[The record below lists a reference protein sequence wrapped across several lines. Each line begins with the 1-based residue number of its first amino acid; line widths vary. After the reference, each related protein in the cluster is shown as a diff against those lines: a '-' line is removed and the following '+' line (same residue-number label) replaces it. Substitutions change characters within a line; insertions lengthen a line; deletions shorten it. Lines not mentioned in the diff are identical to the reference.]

1 MNVHVPTREKV
12 RYHAARWVWVLVLA
26 LVAHVSFPSSAADV
40 APLLEPGA
48 RTDKEIIAPFNFV
61 VSKSEDELQRE
72 SEELA
77 ASAKPIYEFR
87 QHAYDSATTTMAAF
101 FSAVD
106 AAADQGPQAVIRAA
120 GEFGVPVNLQEA
132 AYLTKGGKRRALQ
145 QALVRLFDRTLAQG
159 VTGPG
164 VLTVEQSRELI
175 VRRGSSE
182 SSVQRDQVLTFAQYL
197 NRAKQLHPDAGSSV
211 GDVLY
216 LKLVRQFF
224 RPTLIPK
231 QLETERRRNELRGS
245 VDPSKYI
252 VRAGDRI
259 VGPHEIVTNEAHERL
274 VALHQEL
281 LRRGAATTYSI
292 RGVLG
297 PLLRD
302 ALIIAIFWVLLL
314 FYRRETYTDL
324 KQVALIGG
332 LFAAL
337 LGQAGLVARF
347 YPLHPEIIFMPFL
360 AMMMTVLFNGR
371 VSMIAAMILSVVIG
385 LQPVFHDLPATFLCV
400 VGGVTAALSVKTL
413 RSRSNFYAPVL
424 IIAAG
429 YLSGALAL
437 GLASGWPI
445 EEIGLRGLWGA
456 LNGLVSAGLTFFLL
470 PVAESVTHITT
481 DLTLLE
487 LSDPSRPLL
496 RRLSLEAPGTYAH
509 SVAMANLVE
518 AACNRIG
525 ANGLLG
531 RVGCYYHDI
540 GKVKNPLYFVENQ
553 IPGNNPHD
561 RLKPLQS
568 AQIIKAHVT
577 DGLALAREADLPDAL
592 AAFIPEHHG
601 TTEITYFLDKAKKID
616 GAQARNPEDF
626 RYPGPKPR
634 SMETAIAMIADSVE
648 AALRV
653 LDDLTPQKI
662 EEAIDHIVRTKVN
675 AGQLDEAPL
684 TLQQIE
690 QVKAAFLV
698 VLSGMYHNRID
709 YPESSGGIGAAWQP
723 PPATARTSR

>member
-1 MNVHVPTREKV
+1 MKSLTGDTL
-12 RYHAARWVWVLVLA
+12 RYHSARWVWVPFMA
-26 LVAHVSFPSSAADV
+26 LVAHVAFPSSAADV

-48 RTDKEIIAPFNFV
+48 RADKEVIAPFNFV
-61 VSKSEDELQRE
+61 VNKSEDELQRE

-87 QHAYDSATTTMAAF
+87 QHAYDSSATSLAAF
-101 FSAVD
+101 FTAVD
-106 AAADQGPQAVIRAA
+106 AVADRDPPAIIQAA
-120 GEFGVPVNLQEA
+120 GDFGVTITPQEA
-132 AYLTKGGKRRALQ
+132 AYLAKGGKRRGMQ
-145 QALVRLFDRTLAQG
+145 QALERLFDRTLAQG

-164 VLTVEQSRELI
+164 VLQVEQSRELI
-175 VRRGSSE
+175 VRRGSTE

-197 NRAKQLHPDAGSSV
+197 SRAKQLHPDPGSSV
-211 GDVLY
+211 ADVLY
-216 LKLVRQFF
+216 LKLVRGFF
-224 RPTLIPK
+224 RATLIPK
-231 QLETERRRNELRGS
+231 VLETERRRNELRGS

-259 VGPHEIVTNEAHERL
+259 VAPHEIVTNEAHERL

-281 LRRGAATTYSI
+281 LRRGAATTYSF
-292 RGVLG
+292 RGVVG

-302 ALIIAIFWVLLL
+302 SLILSIFWVLLL
-314 FYRRETYTDL
+314 FYRRETYRDP
-324 KQVALIGG
+324 KQVALIGS
-332 LFAAL
+332 LFAML
-337 LGQAGLVARF
+337 LIQAGIAARS
-347 YPLHPEIIFMPFL
+347 YPTHPEVVFMPFV

-371 VSMIAAMILSVVIG
+371 VSLIAAMVLSVVIG
-385 LQPVFHDLPATFLCV
+385 LQPVFHDAPALFLCV

-424 IIAAG
+424 IIAGG
-429 YLSGALAL
+429 YLAGALAL
-437 GLASGWPI
+437 GLASGWPV
-445 EEIGLRGLWGA
+445 EEIALRGLLGA
-456 LNGLVSAGLTFFLL
+456 VNGLVSAGLTFFLL

-531 RVGCYYHDI
+531 RVGCYYHDV
-540 GKVKNPLYFVENQ
+540 GKVKNPMYFVENQ

-577 DGLALAREADLPDAL
+577 DGLALAAEAQLPDSV

-601 TTEITYFLDKAKKID
+601 TTEITYFLDKAKKSD
-616 GAQARNPEDF
+616 GGQARNPDDF
-626 RYPGPKPR
+626 VYPGPRPR

-653 LDDLTPQKI
+653 LEDLTPQKI
-662 EEAIDHIVRTKVN
+662 EEAIDHIVRTKVS

-690 QVKAAFLV
+690 QVKQAFLV

-709 YPESSGGIGAAWQP
+709 YPESSGGIGATWQP
-723 PPATARTSR
+723 AATH

>member
-1 MNVHVPTREKV
+1 MNLPTREQV
-12 RYHAARWVWVLVLA
+12 RYHVARWIWVPALA
-26 LVAHVSFPSSAADV
+26 MIAHIAFPSSAADV

-48 RTDKEIIAPFNFV
+48 RADKEIIAPFNFV
-61 VSKSEDELQRE
+61 VNKSEDELQRE
-72 SEELA
+72 AEELA

-87 QHAYDSATTTMAAF
+87 QRGYDSAATTMAAF
-101 FSAVD
+101 FAAAD

-120 GEFGVPVNLQEA
+120 AEFGVPVTLQEA
-132 AYLTKGGKRRALQ
+132 AYLAKGGKRRGLQ
-145 QALVRLFDRTLAQG
+145 QALERLFDRTLAQG

-164 VLTVEQSRELI
+164 VLQVEQSRELI
-175 VRRGSSE
+175 VRRGSTE

-197 NRAKQLHPDAGSSV
+197 SRAKQLHPDAGSSV

-216 LKLVRQFF
+216 LKLARQFF

-259 VGPHEIVTNEAHERL
+259 VAPHEVVTSEAHERL

-302 ALIIAIFWVLLL
+302 SLIIAIFWVLLV
-314 FYRRETYTDL
+314 FYRRETYRDI

-332 LFAAL
+332 LFAL
-337 LGQAGLVARF
+337 LLTQSGVVARF
-347 YPLHPEIIFMPFL
+347 YAPHPEVIFMPFL

-371 VSMIAAMILSVVIG
+371 VSMIAAMILAVVVG
-385 LQPVFHDLPATFLCV
+385 LQPVFHDFPATFLCV

-424 IIAAG
+424 IIAGG
-429 YLSGALAL
+429 YLVGALAL

-445 EEIGLRGLWGA
+445 QEIGLRGLLGA

-540 GKVKNPLYFVENQ
+540 GKVKNPMYFVENQ

-577 DGLALAREADLPDAL
+577 DGLALAADADLPDAVT
-592 AAFIPEHHG
+592 AFIPEHHG
-601 TTEITYFLDKAKKID
+601 TTEITYFLDKANKTD
-616 GAQARNPEDF
+616 GGQARNPEDF
-626 RYPGPKPR
+626 TYPGPKPR
-634 SMETAIAMIADSVE
+634 SMETAISMIADSVE

-653 LDDLTPQKI
+653 LEDLTPQKI
-662 EEAIDHIVRTKVN
+662 EEAIEHIVRTKVN

-690 QVKAAFLV
+690 QVKAAFMI
-698 VLSGMYHNRID
+698 VLGGMYHNRID

-723 PPATARTSR
+723 TATAR

>member
-1 MNVHVPTREKV
+1 MKLPTRDQV
-12 RYHAARWVWVLVLA
+12 RYHAARWVWVPALA
-26 LVAHVSFPSSAADV
+26 LVVHVAFPSSSADV

-48 RTDKEIIAPFNFV
+48 QADQEIVAPFNFV
-61 VSKSEDELQRE
+61 VNKSEDELQRE

-87 QHAYDSATTTMAAF
+87 QHTYDSAATTMAAF
-101 FSAVD
+101 FTAVD
-106 AAADQGPQAVIRAA
+106 AAVDQGPQAVIRAA
-120 GEFGVPVNLQEA
+120 GDFGVPVTLQEA
-132 AYLTKGGKRRALQ
+132 AYVSKGGKRRALQ
-145 QALVRLFDRTLAQG
+145 QSLVRVFDRTLAQG

-164 VLTVEQSRELI
+164 VLQVEQSRELI
-175 VRRGSSE
+175 VRRGSTE
-182 SSVQRDQVLTFAQYL
+182 SSVQRDQVLNFAQYL

-224 RPTLIPK
+224 RPTLIFK

-259 VGPHEIVTNEAHERL
+259 VAPGEVVTNEAHERL
-274 VALHQEL
+274 LALHQEL

-292 RGVLG
+292 RGVIG

-302 ALIIAIFWVLLL
+302 SLILSIFWVLLL
-314 FYRRETYTDL
+314 FYRRETYRDQR
-324 KQVALIGG
+324 QVALIGG
-332 LFAAL
+332 LFAVL
-337 LGQAGLVARF
+337 LAQAGFVARF
-347 YPLHPEIIFMPFL
+347 YPVHPEIIFMPFL

-371 VSMIAAMILSVVIG
+371 VSMIAAMILAVVAG
-385 LQPVFHDLPATFLCV
+385 QQPVFHDVPATFLCV

-424 IIAAG
+424 IIVAG
-429 YLSGALAL
+429 YLTGALAL

-540 GKVKNPLYFVENQ
+540 GKVRNPLYFVENQ

-577 DGLALAREADLPDAL
+577 DGLALAAEAHLPDAV

-601 TTEITYFLDKAKKID
+601 TTEITYFLDKAKKVD
-616 GAQARNPEDF
+616 GGQIRDPNDF
-626 RYPGPKPR
+626 VYPGPKPR
-634 SMETAIAMIADSVE
+634 SMETAISMIADSVE

-653 LDDLTPQKI
+653 LEDLTPQKI
-662 EEAIDHIVRTKVN
+662 SEAIDHIVRTKVN

-690 QVKAAFLV
+690 QVKAAFMV
-698 VLSGMYHNRID
+698 VLGGMYHNRID
-709 YPESSGGIGAAWQP
+709 YPESSGGISAAWHS
-723 PPATARTSR
+723 AAAR

>member
-1 MNVHVPTREKV
+1 MKVPTRDKV
-12 RYHAARWVWVLVLA
+12 RYHAARWIWVPFMA
-26 LVAHVSFPSSAADV
+26 LVGHAAFPPSAADV

-48 RTDKEIIAPFNFV
+48 RAGKEIIAPFNFV
-61 VSKSEDELQRE
+61 VNKSEDELQRE
-72 SEELA
+72 TEELA

-87 QHAYDSATTTMAAF
+87 QHGYDSTATTMAAF
-101 FSAVD
+101 FTAVD
-106 AAADQGPQAVIRAA
+106 AVADQGPQAIIRAA
-120 GEFGVPVNLQEA
+120 EDFGVPITPPEA
-132 AYLTKGGKRRALQ
+132 AYLGKTGKRRALE
-145 QALVRLFDRTLAQG
+145 QALGRLFDRTLAQG

-164 VLTVEQSRELI
+164 VLQVEQSRELI
-175 VRRGSSE
+175 IRRGSTE

-197 NRAKQLHPDAGSSV
+197 NRAKQLHPDPGSSV
-211 GDVLY
+211 ADVLY

-224 RPTLIPK
+224 RPTLVPR

-259 VGPHEIVTNEAHERL
+259 VAPHEIVSNEAHERL

-292 RGVLG
+292 RGVVG

-302 ALIIAIFWVLLL
+302 SLILSIFWVLLV
-314 FYRRETYTDL
+314 FYRRETYRDL
-324 KQVALIGG
+324 RQVALIGA
-332 LFAAL
+332 LFSL
-337 LGQAGLVARF
+337 LVLQAGIVGRS
-347 YPLHPEIIFMPFL
+347 YPTHPEIIFVPFV

-371 VSMIAAMILSVVIG
+371 VSMIAAMILAVVIG
-385 LQPVFHDLPATFLCV
+385 LQPVFHDVPALFLCV
-400 VGGVTAALSVKTL
+400 VGGVIAALSVRTL

-424 IIAAG
+424 LIAAG
-429 YLSGALAL
+429 YLVGALAL

-445 EEIGLRGLWGA
+445 EEIALRSLLGA
-456 LNGLVSAGLTFFLL
+456 VNGLVSAGLTFFLL

-531 RVGCYYHDI
+531 RVGCYYHDV
-540 GKVKNPLYFVENQ
+540 GKVKNPMYFVENQ

-577 DGLALAREADLPDAL
+577 DGLALAAEAQLPDSV

-601 TTEITYFLDKAKKID
+601 TTEITYFLDKAKKTD
-616 GAQARNPEDF
+616 GGQPRNPDDF
-626 RYPGPKPR
+626 MYPGPRPR

-653 LDDLTPQKI
+653 LEDLTPQKI

-690 QVKAAFLV
+690 QVKQAFLR

-709 YPESSGGIGAAWQP
+709 YPESSGGIGATWQ
-723 PPATARTSR
+723 PATAR

>member
-1 MNVHVPTREKV
+1 MKLPTREKI
-12 RYHAARWVWVLVLA
+12 RYHATRWVWVPFLA
-26 LVAHVSFPSSAADV
+26 LVAHASFPSGAADV

-48 RTDKEIIAPFNFV
+48 RSDNEVTAPFNFV
-61 VSKSEDELQRE
+61 VNKSEDELQRE
-72 SEELA
+72 AEELA

-87 QHAYDSATTTMAAF
+87 QRAYDSTATTMAAF

-106 AAADQGPQAVIRAA
+106 AAADQGQQAIIRAA
-120 GEFGVPVNLQEA
+120 REFGVPLTAQEA
-132 AYLTKGGKRRALQ
+132 AYLSKGGKRRALQ
-145 QALVRLFDRTLAQG
+145 QALQKLFDRTLAQG
-159 VTGPG
+159 VTAPG
-164 VLTVEQSRELI
+164 VLQVEQSRELI
-175 VRRGSSE
+175 VRRGSTE
-182 SSVQRDQVLTFAQYL
+182 SSVSRDQVLTFAQYL
-197 NRAKQLHPDAGSSV
+197 SRAKQLHPDAGSSV

-259 VGPHEIVTNEAHERL
+259 VAPHEIVTNDAHERL
-274 VALHQEL
+274 LALHQEL

-292 RGVLG
+292 RGVIG

-302 ALIIAIFWVLLL
+302 SLIIAIFWVLLV
-314 FYRRETYTDL
+314 FYRRETYGEL
-324 KQVALIGG
+324 RQVALIGG
-332 LFAAL
+332 LFAVL
-337 LGQAGLVARF
+337 LAQAGLVARF
-347 YPLHPEIIFMPFL
+347 YPAHPEVIFMPFL

-371 VSMIAAMILSVVIG
+371 VSMIAAMILAVVVG
-385 LQPVFHDLPATFLCV
+385 LQPMFHDYPATFLCV

-413 RSRSNFYAPVL
+413 RSRSNFYAPAL

-429 YLSGALAL
+429 YLIGALAL
-437 GLASGWPI
+437 GLSSGWPI
-445 EEIGLRGLWGA
+445 QEIGLRGLWGA

-525 ANGLLG
+525 ADGLLG

-540 GKVKNPLYFVENQ
+540 GKIKNPQYFVENQ
-553 IPGNNPHD
+553 TRGNNPHD
-561 RLKPLQS
+561 RLKPYQS

-577 DGLALAREADLPDAL
+577 DGIALADEAGLPEPVT
-592 AAFIPEHHG
+592 AFIPEHHG
-601 TTEITYFLDKAKKID
+601 TTEITYFLDRAKKSGD
-616 GAQARNPEDF
+616 GGSAVAADF
-626 RYPGPKPR
+626 SYPGPKPH
-634 SMETAIAMIADSVE
+634 SAETAISMLADSVE

-653 LDDLTPQKI
+653 LEDLTPTKI
-662 EEAIDHIVRTKVN
+662 AEVINHIARTKLN
-675 AGQLDEAPL
+675 AGQLDEAPM
-684 TLQQIE
+684 TLQQID
-690 QVKAAFLV
+690 QVKQEFLRII
-698 VLSGMYHNRID
+698 SGMYHARID
-709 YPESSGGIGAAWQP
+709 YPESSGGITATWQP
-723 PPATARTSR
+723 AVKA

>member
-1 MNVHVPTREKV
+1 MKLPTREKI
-12 RYHAARWVWVLVLA
+12 RYHATRWVWVPFLA
-26 LVAHVSFPSSAADV
+26 LVAHVSFPSGAADV

-48 RTDKEIIAPFNFV
+48 RSDKEIVAPFNFV
-61 VSKSEDELQRE
+61 VNKSEDELQRE
-72 SEELA
+72 AEELA

-87 QHAYDSATTTMAAF
+87 QRAYDSTATTMAAF
-101 FSAVD
+101 FTAVD
-106 AAADQGPQAVIRAA
+106 AAADQGQQAIISAA
-120 GEFGVPVNLQEA
+120 GEFGVPVTPQEA
-132 AYLTKGGKRRALQ
+132 AYLSKGGKRRAVQ
-145 QALVRLFDRTLAQG
+145 QALQKLFDRTLAQG

-164 VLTVEQSRELI
+164 VLQVEQSRELI
-175 VRRGSSE
+175 VRRGSTE
-182 SSVQRDQVLTFAQYL
+182 SSVSRDQVLTFAHYL
-197 NRAKQLHPDAGSSV
+197 SRAKQLHPDAGSSV

-259 VGPHEIVTNEAHERL
+259 VAPHEVVTNEAHERL

-292 RGVLG
+292 RGVVG

-302 ALIIAIFWVLLL
+302 TLLLSIFWVLLV

-324 KQVALIGG
+324 RQVALIGA
-332 LFAAL
+332 LFAIL
-337 LGQAGLVARF
+337 LLQAGIVARS
-347 YPLHPEIIFMPFL
+347 YPEHPTIIFMPFV

-371 VSMIAAMILSVVIG
+371 VSMIAAMILAVVIG
-385 LQPVFHDLPATFLCV
+385 LQPVFHDVPALFLCLI
-400 VGGVTAALSVKTL
+400 GGVTAALSVRAL

-429 YLSGALAL
+429 YLMGALAL
-437 GLASGWPI
+437 GLSGGWPI
-445 EEIGLRGLWGA
+445 AEIGLRGLLGA

-470 PVAESVTHITT
+470 PVAEAVTHITT

-561 RLKPLQS
+561 RLKPVQS
-568 AQIIKAHVT
+568 AQIIKAHVI
-577 DGLALAREADLPDAL
+577 DGLALAAEAQLPDAV
-592 AAFIPEHHG
+592 AAFIPQHHG
-601 TTEITYFLDKAKKID
+601 TSEITYFLDKAKKID
-616 GAQARNPEDF
+616 GGQARNPDDF
-626 RYPGPKPR
+626 VYPGPKPR

-653 LDDLTPQKI
+653 LEDLTPQKI
-662 EEAIDHIVRTKVN
+662 EEAIDHIVKTKVN

-690 QVKAAFLV
+690 QVKAAFLL

-723 PPATARTSR
+723 ATARR

>member
-1 MNVHVPTREKV
+1 MKTPTREQA
-12 RYHAARWVWVLVLA
+12 RYHAARWIWVPALA
-26 LVAHVSFPSSAADV
+26 VAAHLAFPSSAADV

-48 RTDKEIIAPFNFV
+48 RADKEIVAPFNFV
-61 VSKSEDELQRE
+61 VNKSEDELQRE
-72 SEELA
+72 AEELA

-87 QHAYDSATTTMAAF
+87 QRAYDTAATAMSAF
-101 FSAVD
+101 FAAVD
-106 AAADQGPQAVIRAA
+106 AAADEGPQALIRAA
-120 GEFGVPVNLQEA
+120 REFGVAITLQEA
-132 AYLTKGGKRRALQ
+132 AYLAKGGKRRGLQ
-145 QALVRLFDRTLAQG
+145 QALNQLFDRTLAIG

-164 VLTVEQSRELI
+164 VLQVEQSRELI
-175 VRRGSSE
+175 VRRGTAE
-182 SSVQRDQVLTFAQYL
+182 SSVARDQVLTFAQYL
-197 NRAKQLHPDAGSSV
+197 NRAKTLHPDAGSSV

-259 VGPHEIVTNEAHERL
+259 VGSHEVVTSEAHERL

-281 LRRGAATTYSI
+281 LRRGAATTHSI

-302 ALIIAIFWVLLL
+302 MLVLSIFWVLLV
-314 FYRRETYTDL
+314 FYRRETYRDL

-332 LFAAL
+332 LFALVL
-337 LGQAGLVARF
+337 LQAGAVARF
-347 YPLHPEIIFMPFL
+347 YPLHPEIIFMPFM

-371 VSMIAAMILSVVIG
+371 VSMIAAMIIAVVIG
-385 LQPVFHDLPATFLCV
+385 LQPVFHDVPALFLCV
-400 VGGVTAALSVKTL
+400 VGGVTAALSVRTL
-413 RSRSNFYAPVL
+413 RRRSNFYAPVL
-424 IIAAG
+424 IISAG
-429 YLSGALAL
+429 YLAGALAL
-437 GLASGWPI
+437 GLASGWPA

-540 GKVKNPLYFVENQ
+540 GKVKNPMYFVENQ

-561 RLKPLQS
+561 RLKPTQS
-568 AQIIKAHVT
+568 AVIIKAHVT
-577 DGLALAREADLPDAL
+577 DGLALAADADLPDSV

-601 TTEITYFLDKAKKID
+601 TTKITYFLEKAKKLD
-616 GAQARNPEDF
+616 GGEPRNPDDF
-626 RYPGPKPR
+626 DYPGPKPR
-634 SMETAIAMIADSVE
+634 SMETAITMIADSVE

-653 LDDLTPQKI
+653 LEDLTPQKI
-662 EEAIDHIVRTKVN
+662 EEAINHIVRTKVN

-690 QVKAAFLV
+690 QVKSAFLI

-723 PPATARTSR
+723 AIGR

>member
-1 MNVHVPTREKV
+1 MKLPTREKI
-12 RYHAARWVWVLVLA
+12 RYHATRWVWVPFLA
-26 LVAHVSFPSSAADV
+26 LVAHASFPSGAADV

-48 RTDKEIIAPFNFV
+48 RSDNEIVAPFNFV
-61 VSKSEDELQRE
+61 VNKSEDELQRE
-72 SEELA
+72 AEELA

-87 QHAYDSATTTMAAF
+87 QRAYDSTATTMAAF

-106 AAADQGPQAVIRAA
+106 AAADQGQQAIIRAA
-120 GEFGVPVNLQEA
+120 REFGVPLTAQEA
-132 AYLTKGGKRRALQ
+132 AYLSKGGKRRALQ
-145 QALVRLFDRTLAQG
+145 QALQKLFDRTLAQG
-159 VTGPG
+159 VTAPG
-164 VLTVEQSRELI
+164 VLQVEQSRELI
-175 VRRGSSE
+175 VRRGSTE
-182 SSVQRDQVLTFAQYL
+182 SSVSRDQVLTFAHYL
-197 NRAKQLHPDAGSSV
+197 SRAKQLHPDAGSSV

-259 VGPHEIVTNEAHERL
+259 VAPHEIVTNDAHERL
-274 VALHQEL
+274 LALHQEL

-292 RGVLG
+292 RGVIG

-302 ALIIAIFWVLLL
+302 SLIIAIFWVLLV
-314 FYRRETYTDL
+314 FYRRETYWEL
-324 KQVALIGG
+324 RQVALIGG
-332 LFAAL
+332 LFAVL
-337 LGQAGLVARF
+337 LAQAGLVARF
-347 YPLHPEIIFMPFL
+347 YPAHPEVIIMPFL

-371 VSMIAAMILSVVIG
+371 VSMIAAMILAVVVG
-385 LQPVFHDLPATFLCV
+385 LQPMFHDYPATFLCV

-413 RSRSNFYAPVL
+413 RSRSNFYAPAL

-429 YLSGALAL
+429 YLIGALAL
-437 GLASGWPI
+437 GLSSGWPI
-445 EEIGLRGLWGA
+445 QEIGLRGLWGA

-496 RRLSLEAPGTYAH
+496 RRLWLEAPGTYAH

-525 ANGLLG
+525 ADGLLG

-540 GKVKNPLYFVENQ
+540 GKIKNPQYFVENQ
-553 IPGNNPHD
+553 TRGNNPHD
-561 RLKPLQS
+561 RLKAHQS

-577 DGLALAREADLPDAL
+577 DGIALADEAGLPEPVT
-592 AAFIPEHHG
+592 AFIPEHHG
-601 TTEITYFLDKAKKID
+601 TTEITYFLDRAKKSGD
-616 GAQARNPEDF
+616 GGSAVAADF
-626 RYPGPKPR
+626 SYPGPKPH
-634 SMETAIAMIADSVE
+634 SAETAISMLADSVE

-653 LDDLTPQKI
+653 LEDLTPTKI
-662 EEAIDHIVRTKVN
+662 AEVINHIVRTKVSQ
-675 AGQLDEAPL
+675 GQLDEAPM
-684 TLQQIE
+684 TLQQLE
-690 QVKAAFLV
+690 QVKQEFLRII
-698 VLSGMYHNRID
+698 SGMYHARID
-709 YPESSGGIGAAWQP
+709 YPESSGGITATWQP
-723 PPATARTSR
+723 AVKA

>member
-1 MNVHVPTREKV
+1 
-12 RYHAARWVWVLVLA
+12 
-26 LVAHVSFPSSAADV
+26 
-40 APLLEPGA
+40 
-48 RTDKEIIAPFNFV
+48 
-61 VSKSEDELQRE
+61 
-72 SEELA
+72 
-77 ASAKPIYEFR
+77 
-87 QHAYDSATTTMAAF
+87 
-101 FSAVD
+101 
-106 AAADQGPQAVIRAA
+106 
-120 GEFGVPVNLQEA
+120 
-132 AYLTKGGKRRALQ
+132 
-145 QALVRLFDRTLAQG
+145 
-159 VTGPG
+159 
-164 VLTVEQSRELI
+164 
-175 VRRGSSE
+175 
-182 SSVQRDQVLTFAQYL
+182 
-197 NRAKQLHPDAGSSV
+197 
-211 GDVLY
+211 
-216 LKLVRQFF
+216 
-224 RPTLIPK
+224 
-231 QLETERRRNELRGS
+231 
-245 VDPSKYI
+245 

-259 VGPHEIVTNEAHERL
+259 VGAHEVVTNEAHERL
-274 VALHQEL
+274 LTLHQEL

-292 RGVLG
+292 RGVIG

-302 ALIIAIFWVLLL
+302 SLIIVIFWVLLV
-314 FYRRETYTDL
+314 FYRRETYRDL
-324 KQVALIGG
+324 RQVALIGG
-332 LFAAL
+332 LFAVL
-337 LGQAGLVARF
+337 LTQAGLVARF
-347 YPLHPEIIFMPFL
+347 YPAHPEVVFMPFL

-371 VSMIAAMILSVVIG
+371 VSMIAAMILAVVIG
-385 LQPVFHDLPATFLCV
+385 QQPVFHDVPATFLCV

-424 IIAAG
+424 IIVAG
-429 YLSGALAL
+429 YLAGALAL

-496 RRLSLEAPGTYAH
+496 RRLSVEAPGTYAH

-540 GKVKNPLYFVENQ
+540 GKVKNPQYFVENQ

-577 DGLALAREADLPDAL
+577 DGLALAAEADLPDAV

-616 GAQARNPEDF
+616 GNQTRNIEDF
-626 RYPGPKPR
+626 TYPGPKPR
-634 SMETAIAMIADSVE
+634 SMETAISMIADSVE

-653 LDDLTPQKI
+653 LEDLTPQKI
-662 EEAIDHIVRTKVN
+662 EEAIHHIVRTKVN
-675 AGQLDEAPL
+675 AGQLDQAPL

-690 QVKAAFLV
+690 QVKQAFLV

-709 YPESSGGIGAAWQP
+709 YPESSGGISAAWQP
-723 PPATARTSR
+723 PPETARSSR

>member
-1 MNVHVPTREKV
+1 MKLPTREKI
-12 RYHAARWVWVLVLA
+12 RYHATRWVWVPFLA
-26 LVAHVSFPSSAADV
+26 LVAHASFPSGAADV

-48 RTDKEIIAPFNFV
+48 RSDNEIVAPFNFV
-61 VSKSEDELQRE
+61 VNKSEDELQRE
-72 SEELA
+72 AEELA

-87 QHAYDSATTTMAAF
+87 QRAYDSTATTMAAF

-106 AAADQGPQAVIRAA
+106 AAADQGQQAIIRAA
-120 GEFGVPVNLQEA
+120 REFGVPLTAQEA
-132 AYLTKGGKRRALQ
+132 AYLSKGGKRRALQ
-145 QALVRLFDRTLAQG
+145 QALQKLFDRTLAQG
-159 VTGPG
+159 VTAPG
-164 VLTVEQSRELI
+164 VLQVEQSRELI
-175 VRRGSSE
+175 VRRGSTE
-182 SSVQRDQVLTFAQYL
+182 SSVSRDQVLTFAHYL
-197 NRAKQLHPDAGSSV
+197 SRAKQLHPDAGSSV

-259 VGPHEIVTNEAHERL
+259 VAPHEVVTNEAHERL

-281 LRRGAATTYSI
+281 LRRGAATTYSM

-302 ALIIAIFWVLLL
+302 TLLLSIFWVLMV

-324 KQVALIGG
+324 RQVALIGG
-332 LFAAL
+332 LFAVL
-337 LGQAGLVARF
+337 LLQAGIVARS
-347 YPLHPEIIFMPFL
+347 YTEHPEIIFMPFV

-371 VSMIAAMILSVVIG
+371 VSMIAAMILAVVIG
-385 LQPVFHDLPATFLCV
+385 LQPVFHDVPALFLCL
-400 VGGVTAALSVKTL
+400 VGGVTAALSVRAL

-429 YLSGALAL
+429 YLIGALAL
-437 GLASGWPI
+437 GLSGGWPI
-445 EEIGLRGLWGA
+445 AEIGLRGLLGA

-470 PVAESVTHITT
+470 PVAEAVTHITT

-561 RLKPLQS
+561 RLKPVQS
-568 AQIIKAHVT
+568 AQIIKAHVI
-577 DGLALAREADLPDAL
+577 DGLALAAEAQLPDSV

-601 TTEITYFLDKAKKID
+601 TSEITYFLDKAKKID
-616 GAQARNPEDF
+616 GGQARNPEDF
-626 RYPGPKPR
+626 TYPGPKPR

-653 LDDLTPQKI
+653 LEDLTPQKI
-662 EEAIDHIVRTKVN
+662 EEAIDHIVKTKVN

-690 QVKAAFLV
+690 QVKAAFLL

-723 PPATARTSR
+723 ATARR

>member
-1 MNVHVPTREKV
+1 MNVPTQDKV
-12 RYHAARWVWVLVLA
+12 RYHIARWIWVPALA
-26 LVAHVSFPSSAADV
+26 LVAHVAFPSSAADV

-48 RTDKEIIAPFNFV
+48 RADKEIIAPFNFV
-61 VSKSEDELQRE
+61 VNKSEDELQRE
-72 SEELA
+72 AEELA

-87 QHAYDSATTTMAAF
+87 QRAYDSAASTMTAF
-101 FSAVD
+101 FAAVD
-106 AAADQGPQAVIRAA
+106 ASADQGPQAIIQAA
-120 GEFGVPVNLQEA
+120 GEFGVPVSLQEA
-132 AYLTKGGKRRALQ
+132 AYLAKGGKRRALQ
-145 QALVRLFDRTLAQG
+145 QSLDRLFDRTLAQG
-159 VTGPG
+159 VAGPG
-164 VLTVEQSRELI
+164 VLNVEQSRELI
-175 VRRGSSE
+175 VRRGSTE

-197 NRAKQLHPDAGSSV
+197 SRAKQLHPDAGSSV

-259 VGPHEIVTNEAHERL
+259 VAPNEVVTNEAHERL

-302 ALIIAIFWVLLL
+302 SLIVAIFWVLLV
-314 FYRRETYTDL
+314 FYRRETYRDI

-332 LFAAL
+332 LFAVL
-337 LGQAGLVARF
+337 LVQAGLIARF
-347 YPLHPEIIFMPFL
+347 YPLHPEVVFMPFL

-371 VSMIAAMILSVVIG
+371 VSMIAAMILAVVIG
-385 LQPVFHDLPATFLCV
+385 LQPVFHDVPATFLCV

-424 IIAAG
+424 IIAGG
-429 YLSGALAL
+429 YLAGALAL
-437 GLASGWPI
+437 GLASGWPVD
-445 EEIGLRGLWGA
+445 EIGLRGLLGA
-456 LNGLVSAGLTFFLL
+456 VNGLVSAGLTFFLL

-540 GKVKNPLYFVENQ
+540 GKVKNPMYFVENQ

-568 AQIIKAHVT
+568 AKIIKAHVT
-577 DGLALAREADLPDAL
+577 DGLALAAEADLPDSV

-601 TTEITYFLDKAKKID
+601 TTEITYFLDKAKKAD
-616 GAQARNPEDF
+616 GGQPRDPEDF
-626 RYPGPKPR
+626 TYPGPKPR
-634 SMETAIAMIADSVE
+634 SPETAISMIADSVE

-653 LDDLTPQKI
+653 LEDLTPQKI

-690 QVKAAFLV
+690 QVKAAFLI

-709 YPESSGGIGAAWQP
+709 YPASSGGISAAWQP
-723 PPATARTSR
+723 PVTAR

>member
-1 MNVHVPTREKV
+1 MKLPPKDKIRF
-12 RYHAARWVWVLVLA
+12 HAARWAWVPVLA
-26 LVAHVSFPSSAADV
+26 LVAHVAFPSSAADV

-48 RTDKEIIAPFNFV
+48 RSDKDIVAPFNFV
-61 VSKSEDELQRE
+61 VNKSEDELQRE
-72 SEELA
+72 AEELA

-87 QHAYDSATTTMAAF
+87 QRAYDTAATTMSAF
-101 FSAVD
+101 FAAVD
-106 AAADQGPQAVIRAA
+106 AASDQGPQAIIRAA
-120 GEFGVPVNLQEA
+120 AEFGIALSLQEA
-132 AYLTKGGKRRALQ
+132 AYLSKGGKRRGLQ
-145 QALVRLFDRTLAQG
+145 QALTQLFDRTLAQG

-164 VLTVEQSRELI
+164 VLQVEQSRDLI
-175 VRRGSSE
+175 VRRGTSE
-182 SSVQRDQVLTFAQYL
+182 SSVSREQVLTFAQYL

-211 GDVLY
+211 ADVLY

-259 VGPHEIVTNEAHERL
+259 VGAHEVVTNEAHERL

-281 LRRGAATTYSI
+281 LRRGAATTSSI

-302 ALIIAIFWVLLL
+302 ALIIAIFWVLLV
-314 FYRRETYTDL
+314 FYRRETYREL
-324 KQVALIGG
+324 RQVALIGG
-332 LFAAL
+332 LFAAVL
-337 LGQAGLVARF
+337 AQAGLVARF
-347 YPLHPEIIFMPFL
+347 YPAHPEIIFMPFL

-385 LQPVFHDLPATFLCV
+385 LQPVFHDVPALFLCV
-400 VGGVTAALSVKTL
+400 VGGVTAALSVRTL

-424 IIAAG
+424 IIAGG
-429 YLSGALAL
+429 YLAGALAL
-437 GLASGWPI
+437 GLASGWTI
-445 EEIGLRGLWGA
+445 QDIALRGLWGA
-456 LNGLVSAGLTFFLL
+456 LNALVSAGLTFFLL
-470 PVAESVTHITT
+470 PVAESITHITT

-540 GKVKNPLYFVENQ
+540 GKVKNPMFFVENQ
-553 IPGNNPHD
+553 MAGNNPHD
-561 RLKPLQS
+561 RLKPVQS

-577 DGLALAREADLPDAL
+577 DGLALAAAADVPDSV

-601 TTEITYFLDKAKKID
+601 TTEITYFLDKAKKTD
-616 GAQARNPEDF
+616 GGQARNPDDF

-634 SMETAIAMIADSVE
+634 SQETAIAMIADSVE

-653 LDDLTPQKI
+653 LEDLTPQKI
-662 EEAIDHIVRTKVN
+662 EEAIGHIVRSKVN

-690 QVKAAFLV
+690 QVKAAFLI
-698 VLSGMYHNRID
+698 VLGGMYHNRID
-709 YPESSGGIGAAWQP
+709 YPESSGGIGAAWHS
-723 PPATARTSR
+723 ATGR

>member
-1 MNVHVPTREKV
+1 MKLPTREKI
-12 RYHAARWVWVLVLA
+12 RYHATRWVWVPFLA
-26 LVAHVSFPSSAADV
+26 LVAHVSFPSGAADV

-48 RTDKEIIAPFNFV
+48 RSDKEIVAPFNFV
-61 VSKSEDELQRE
+61 VNKSEDELQRE
-72 SEELA
+72 AEELA

-87 QHAYDSATTTMAAF
+87 QRAYDSTATTMAAF
-101 FSAVD
+101 FTAVD
-106 AAADQGPQAVIRAA
+106 AAADQGQQAIISAA
-120 GEFGVPVNLQEA
+120 GEFGVPVTPQEA
-132 AYLTKGGKRRALQ
+132 AYLSKGGKRRAVQ
-145 QALVRLFDRTLAQG
+145 QALQKLFDRTLAQG

-164 VLTVEQSRELI
+164 VLQVEQSRELI
-175 VRRGSSE
+175 VRRGSTE
-182 SSVQRDQVLTFAQYL
+182 SSVSRDQVLTFAHYL
-197 NRAKQLHPDAGSSV
+197 SRAKQLHPDAGSSV

-259 VGPHEIVTNEAHERL
+259 VAPHEVVTNEAHERL

-292 RGVLG
+292 RGVVG

-302 ALIIAIFWVLLL
+302 TLLLSIFWVLLV

-324 KQVALIGG
+324 RQVALIGA
-332 LFAAL
+332 LFAIL
-337 LGQAGLVARF
+337 LLQAGIVARS
-347 YPLHPEIIFMPFL
+347 YPEHPTIIFMPFV
-360 AMMMTVLFNGR
+360 AMMMTVLFNGS
-371 VSMIAAMILSVVIG
+371 VSMIAAMILAVVIG
-385 LQPVFHDLPATFLCV
+385 LQPVFHDVPALFLCLI
-400 VGGVTAALSVKTL
+400 GGVTAALSVRAL

-429 YLSGALAL
+429 YLMGALAL
-437 GLASGWPI
+437 GLSGGWPI
-445 EEIGLRGLWGA
+445 AEIGLRGLLGA

-470 PVAESVTHITT
+470 PVAEAVTHITT

-561 RLKPLQS
+561 RLKPVQS
-568 AQIIKAHVT
+568 AQIIKAHVI
-577 DGLALAREADLPDAL
+577 DGLALAAEAQLPDSV

-601 TTEITYFLDKAKKID
+601 TSEITYFLDKAKKID
-616 GAQARNPEDF
+616 GGQARNPDDF
-626 RYPGPKPR
+626 VYPGPKPR

-653 LDDLTPQKI
+653 LEDLTPQKI
-662 EEAIDHIVRTKVN
+662 EEAIDHIVKTKVN

-690 QVKAAFLV
+690 QVKAAFLL

-723 PPATARTSR
+723 ATARR

>member
-1 MNVHVPTREKV
+1 MNLPTQEKV
-12 RYHAARWVWVLVLA
+12 RYHVVRWVWVPALA
-26 LVAHVSFPSSAADV
+26 LVAHVAFPSSSADV

-48 RTDKEIIAPFNFV
+48 RADKEIVAPFNFV
-61 VSKSEDELQRE
+61 VNKSEDELQRE
-72 SEELA
+72 AEELA

-87 QHAYDSATTTMAAF
+87 QHAYDSAATTMAAF
-101 FSAVD
+101 ISAVD
-106 AAADQGPQAVIRAA
+106 AAADQGPQAIIRAA
-120 GEFGVPVNLQEA
+120 GEFGVPLTLQEA
-132 AYLTKGGKRRALQ
+132 AYLAKGGKRRALQ
-145 QALVRLFDRTLAQG
+145 QALEKLFDRTLAQG

-164 VLTVEQSRELI
+164 VLQVEQSRELI
-175 VRRGSSE
+175 VRRGSTE
-182 SSVQRDQVLTFAQYL
+182 SSVQRDRVLTFAQYL
-197 NRAKQLHPDAGSSV
+197 SRAKQLHPDAGSSV

-259 VGPHEIVTNEAHERL
+259 VAPNEVVTNEAHERL
-274 VALHQEL
+274 LALHQEL
-281 LRRGAATTYSI
+281 LRRGAATTYST
-292 RGVLG
+292 RGVIG

-302 ALIIAIFWVLLL
+302 SLIIVIFWVLLV
-314 FYRRETYTDL
+314 FYRRETYREL
-324 KQVALIGG
+324 RQVALIGG
-332 LFAAL
+332 LFAVL
-337 LGQAGLVARF
+337 LAQAGLVARF
-347 YPLHPEIIFMPFL
+347 YPAHPEVIFMPFL

-371 VSMIAAMILSVVIG
+371 VSMIAAMILAVVVG
-385 LQPVFHDLPATFLCV
+385 LQPVFHDYPATFLCV

-424 IIAAG
+424 MIAAG
-429 YLSGALAL
+429 YLIGAVAL
-437 GLASGWPI
+437 GLSSGWPI
-445 EEIGLRGLWGA
+445 EEIGLRGLWG
-456 LNGLVSAGLTFFLL
+456 
-470 PVAESVTHITT
+470 
-481 DLTLLE
+481 
-487 LSDPSRPLL
+487 
-496 RRLSLEAPGTYAH
+496 
-509 SVAMANLVE
+509 
-518 AACNRIG
+518 
-525 ANGLLG
+525 
-531 RVGCYYHDI
+531 
-540 GKVKNPLYFVENQ
+540 ENQ

-577 DGLALAREADLPDAL
+577 DGLALAREAQLPDSV

-601 TTEITYFLDKAKKID
+601 TTEITYFLDKAKKSD
-616 GAQARNPEDF
+616 GGQTRDPEDF
-626 RYPGPKPR
+626 TYPGPKPR
-634 SMETAIAMIADSVE
+634 SMETAISMIADSVE

-684 TLQQIE
+684 TLQQME
-690 QVKAAFLV
+690 QVKAAFLR

-709 YPESSGGIGAAWQP
+709 YPESSGGISADWH
-723 PPATARTSR
+723 PATAR

>member
-1 MNVHVPTREKV
+1 MKSPTGDTL
-12 RYHAARWVWVLVLA
+12 RYHGARWLWVPFMA
-26 LVAHVSFPSSAADV
+26 LVGHVAFPSSAADV

-48 RTDKEIIAPFNFV
+48 RADKEIIAPFNFV
-61 VSKSEDELQRE
+61 VNKSEDELQRE

-87 QHAYDSATTTMAAF
+87 QHAYDSSATSLAAF
-101 FSAVD
+101 FTAVD
-106 AAADQGPQAVIRAA
+106 AVADRDPPAIIQAA
-120 GEFGVPVNLQEA
+120 GDFGVTITSQEA
-132 AYLTKGGKRRALQ
+132 AYLAKGGKRRGMQ
-145 QALVRLFDRTLAQG
+145 QALERLFDRTLAQG

-164 VLTVEQSRELI
+164 VLQVEQSRELI
-175 VRRGSSE
+175 VRRGSTE

-197 NRAKQLHPDAGSSV
+197 SRAKQLHPDPGSSV
-211 GDVLY
+211 ADVLY
-216 LKLVRQFF
+216 LKLVRGFF

-231 QLETERRRNELRGS
+231 VLETERRRNELRGS

-259 VGPHEIVTNEAHERL
+259 VAPHEVVTNEAHERL

-281 LRRGAATTYSI
+281 LRRGAATTYSF
-292 RGVLG
+292 RGVVG

-302 ALIIAIFWVLLL
+302 SLILSIFWVLLL
-314 FYRRETYTDL
+314 FYRRETYRDP
-324 KQVALIGG
+324 KQVGLIGS
-332 LFAAL
+332 LFAVL
-337 LGQAGLVARF
+337 LIQAGIAARS
-347 YPLHPEIIFMPFL
+347 YPTHPEVVFMPFV

-371 VSMIAAMILSVVIG
+371 VSLIAAMVLAVVIG
-385 LQPVFHDLPATFLCV
+385 LQPVFHDVPALFLCV

-424 IIAAG
+424 IIAGG
-429 YLSGALAL
+429 YLAGALAL

-445 EEIGLRGLWGA
+445 EEIALRGLLGA
-456 LNGLVSAGLTFFLL
+456 VNGLVSAGLTFFLL

-531 RVGCYYHDI
+531 RVGCYYHDV
-540 GKVKNPLYFVENQ
+540 GKVKNPMYFVENQ

-577 DGLALAREADLPDAL
+577 DGLALAAEAQLPDSV

-601 TTEITYFLDKAKKID
+601 TTEITYFLDKAKKVD
-616 GAQARNPEDF
+616 GGQARKPDDF
-626 RYPGPKPR
+626 MYPGPRPR

-653 LDDLTPQKI
+653 LEDLTPQKI
-662 EEAIDHIVRTKVN
+662 EEAIDHIVRTKVS

-690 QVKAAFLV
+690 QVKQAFLV

-709 YPESSGGIGAAWQP
+709 YPESSGGIGATWQP
-723 PPATARTSR
+723 AATH

>member
-1 MNVHVPTREKV
+1 MKLPTQEKV
-12 RYHAARWVWVLVLA
+12 RYHAARWVWVPLLA
-26 LVAHVSFPSSAADV
+26 LIAHVSFPSSAADV

-48 RTDKEIIAPFNFV
+48 RAEKEIIAPFNFV
-61 VSKSEDELQRE
+61 VNKSEDELQRE
-72 SEELA
+72 AEELA

-87 QHAYDSATTTMAAF
+87 QRVYDSTATTMEAF
-101 FSAVD
+101 FAAVD
-106 AAADQGPQAVIRAA
+106 AASDQGPQAIIHAA
-120 GEFGVPVNLQEA
+120 GEFGVPLTPQEA
-132 AYLTKGGKRRALQ
+132 AYLAKGGKRRAVQ
-145 QALVRLFDRTLAQG
+145 QALDKLFDRTLAQG

-164 VLTVEQSRELI
+164 VLQVEQSRELI
-175 VRRGSSE
+175 VRRGSTE

-197 NRAKQLHPDAGSSV
+197 SRAKQLHPDAGSSV

-259 VGPHEIVTNEAHERL
+259 VAPHEVVTNEAHERL

-292 RGVLG
+292 RGVIG

-302 ALIIAIFWVLLL
+302 ALILAIFWVLLL
-314 FYRRETYTDL
+314 FYRRETYRDF

-332 LFAAL
+332 LFAVL
-337 LGQAGLVARF
+337 LAQAGMVARF
-347 YPLHPEIIFMPFL
+347 YPAHPEIVFMPFL

-371 VSMIAAMILSVVIG
+371 VSMIAAMILAVVIG
-385 LQPVFHDLPATFLCV
+385 LQPVFHDVPATFLCV
-400 VGGVTAALSVKTL
+400 VGGVTAALSVRTL

-456 LNGLVSAGLTFFLL
+456 LNGLISAGLTFFLL

-540 GKVKNPLYFVENQ
+540 GKVKNPLFFVENQ

-561 RLKPLQS
+561 RLKAVQS
-568 AQIIKAHVT
+568 AQIIKAHVV
-577 DGLALAREADLPDAL
+577 DGLALAAEADLPDSVS
-592 AAFIPEHHG
+592 AFIPEHHG
-601 TTEITYFLDKAKKID
+601 TTEITYFLDKAKKAD
-616 GAQARNPEDF
+616 GGQARNPDDF
-626 RYPGPKPR
+626 TYPGPKPR

-653 LDDLTPQKI
+653 LEDLTPQKI

-723 PPATARTSR
+723 ATAR

>member
-1 MNVHVPTREKV
+1 MKLPTREKI
-12 RYHAARWVWVLVLA
+12 RYHATRWVWVPFLA
-26 LVAHVSFPSSAADV
+26 LVAHVSFPSGAADV

-48 RTDKEIIAPFNFV
+48 RSDKEIVAPFNFV
-61 VSKSEDELQRE
+61 VNKSEDELQRE
-72 SEELA
+72 AEELA

-87 QHAYDSATTTMAAF
+87 QRAYDSTATTMAAF
-101 FSAVD
+101 FTAVD
-106 AAADQGPQAVIRAA
+106 AAADQGQQAIISAA
-120 GEFGVPVNLQEA
+120 GEFGVPVTPQEA
-132 AYLTKGGKRRALQ
+132 AYLSKGGKRRAVQ
-145 QALVRLFDRTLAQG
+145 QALQKLFDRTLAQG

-164 VLTVEQSRELI
+164 VLQVEQSRELI
-175 VRRGSSE
+175 VRRGSTE
-182 SSVQRDQVLTFAQYL
+182 SSVSRDQVLTFAHYL
-197 NRAKQLHPDAGSSV
+197 SRAKQLHPDAGSSV

-259 VGPHEIVTNEAHERL
+259 VAPHEVVTNEAHERL

-292 RGVLG
+292 RGVVG

-302 ALIIAIFWVLLL
+302 TLLLSIFWVLLV

-324 KQVALIGG
+324 RQVALIGA
-332 LFAAL
+332 LFAIL
-337 LGQAGLVARF
+337 LLQAGIVARS
-347 YPLHPEIIFMPFL
+347 YPEHPTIIFMPFV

-371 VSMIAAMILSVVIG
+371 VSMIAAMILAVVIG
-385 LQPVFHDLPATFLCV
+385 LQPVFHDVPALFLCLI
-400 VGGVTAALSVKTL
+400 GGVTAALSVRAL

-429 YLSGALAL
+429 YLMGALAL
-437 GLASGWPI
+437 GLSGGWPI
-445 EEIGLRGLWGA
+445 AEIGLRGLLGA

-561 RLKPLQS
+561 RLKPVQS
-568 AQIIKAHVT
+568 AQIIKAHVI
-577 DGLALAREADLPDAL
+577 DGLALAAEAQLPDSV

-601 TTEITYFLDKAKKID
+601 TSEITYFLDKAKKID
-616 GAQARNPEDF
+616 GGQARNPDDF
-626 RYPGPKPR
+626 VYPGPKPR

-653 LDDLTPQKI
+653 LEDLTPQKI
-662 EEAIDHIVRTKVN
+662 EEAIDHIVKTKVN

-690 QVKAAFLV
+690 QVKAAFLL

-723 PPATARTSR
+723 ATARR

>member
-1 MNVHVPTREKV
+1 MKLPTREKI
-12 RYHAARWVWVLVLA
+12 RYHATRCVWVPFLA
-26 LVAHVSFPSSAADV
+26 LVAHASFPSGAADV

-48 RTDKEIIAPFNFV
+48 RSDNEIVAPFNFV
-61 VSKSEDELQRE
+61 VNKSEDELQRE
-72 SEELA
+72 AEELA

-87 QHAYDSATTTMAAF
+87 QRAYDSTATTMAAF

-106 AAADQGPQAVIRAA
+106 AAADQGQQAIIRAA
-120 GEFGVPVNLQEA
+120 REFGVPLTAQEA
-132 AYLTKGGKRRALQ
+132 AYLSKGGKRRALQ
-145 QALVRLFDRTLAQG
+145 QALQKLFDRTLAQG
-159 VTGPG
+159 VTAPG
-164 VLTVEQSRELI
+164 VLQVEQSRELI
-175 VRRGSSE
+175 VRRGSTE
-182 SSVQRDQVLTFAQYL
+182 SSVSRDQVLTFAHYL
-197 NRAKQLHPDAGSSV
+197 SRAKQLHPDAGSSV

-259 VGPHEIVTNEAHERL
+259 VGANEVVTNEAHERL
-274 VALHQEL
+274 VTLHQEL

-292 RGVLG
+292 RGVVG

-302 ALIIAIFWVLLL
+302 SLIISIFWVLMV

-324 KQVALIGG
+324 RQVALIGG
-332 LFAAL
+332 LFAVL
-337 LGQAGLVARF
+337 LLQAGIVARS
-347 YPLHPEIIFMPFL
+347 YTEHPEIIFMPFV

-371 VSMIAAMILSVVIG
+371 VSMIAAMILAVVIG
-385 LQPVFHDLPATFLCV
+385 LQPVFHDVPALFLCL
-400 VGGVTAALSVKTL
+400 VGGVTAALSVRAL

-429 YLSGALAL
+429 YLIGALAL
-437 GLASGWPI
+437 GLSGGWPI
-445 EEIGLRGLWGA
+445 AEIGLRGLLGA

-470 PVAESVTHITT
+470 PVAEAVTHITT

-553 IPGNNPHD
+553 ARGANPHD
-561 RLKPLQS
+561 RIPPAQS
-568 AQIIKAHVT
+568 AEIIRRHVT
-577 DGLALAREADLPDAL
+577 YGLELAAEAKLPAIV

-601 TTEITYFLDKAKKID
+601 TTEITYFFDRAKK
-616 GAQARNPEDF
+616 QAAGTPKREDF
-626 RYPGPKPR
+626 RYPG
-634 SMETAIAMIADSVE
+634 
-648 AALRV
+648 
-653 LDDLTPQKI
+653 
-662 EEAIDHIVRTKVN
+662 
-675 AGQLDEAPL
+675 
-684 TLQQIE
+684 
-690 QVKAAFLV
+690 
-698 VLSGMYHNRID
+698 
-709 YPESSGGIGAAWQP
+709 
-723 PPATARTSR
+723 

>member
-1 MNVHVPTREKV
+1 MKLPTREKI
-12 RYHAARWVWVLVLA
+12 RYHATRWVWVPFLA
-26 LVAHVSFPSSAADV
+26 LVAHASFPSGAADV

-48 RTDKEIIAPFNFV
+48 RSDNEIVAPFNFV
-61 VSKSEDELQRE
+61 VNKSEDELQRE
-72 SEELA
+72 AEELA

-87 QHAYDSATTTMAAF
+87 QRAYDSTATTMAAF
-101 FSAVD
+101 FAAVD
-106 AAADQGPQAVIRAA
+106 AAADQGQQVIIRAA
-120 GEFGVPVNLQEA
+120 REFGVPLTPQEA
-132 AYLTKGGKRRALQ
+132 AYLSKGGKRRALQ
-145 QALVRLFDRTLAQG
+145 QALQKLFDRTLAQG
-159 VTGPG
+159 VTAPG
-164 VLTVEQSRELI
+164 VLQVEQSRELI
-175 VRRGSSE
+175 VRRGSTE
-182 SSVQRDQVLTFAQYL
+182 SSVSRDQVLTFAHYL
-197 NRAKQLHPDAGSSV
+197 SRAKQLHPDAGSSV

-259 VGPHEIVTNEAHERL
+259 VAPHEIVTNDAHERL
-274 VALHQEL
+274 LALHQEL

-292 RGVLG
+292 RGVIG

-302 ALIIAIFWVLLL
+302 SLIIAIFWVLLV
-314 FYRRETYTDL
+314 FYRRETYGEL
-324 KQVALIGG
+324 RQVALIGG
-332 LFAAL
+332 LFAVL
-337 LGQAGLVARF
+337 LAQAGLVARF
-347 YPLHPEIIFMPFL
+347 YPAHPEITFMPFL

-371 VSMIAAMILSVVIG
+371 VSMIAAMILAVVIG
-385 LQPVFHDLPATFLCV
+385 QQPTFHDVPATFLCI

-429 YLSGALAL
+429 YLVGALAL
-437 GLASGWPI
+437 GLSSGWPI
-445 EEIGLRGLWGA
+445 AEIGLRGLWGA

-470 PVAESVTHITT
+470 PVAESVTHIPP

-531 RVGCYYHDI
+531 RVGCYYRDI

-553 IPGNNPHD
+553 ARGANPHD
-561 RLKPLQS
+561 RIPPAQS
-568 AQIIKAHVT
+568 AEIIRRHVT
-577 DGLALAREADLPDAL
+577 YGLELAAEAKLPAIV

-601 TTEITYFLDKAKKID
+601 TTEITYFFDRAKK
-616 GAQARNPEDF
+616 QAAGTPKREDF
-626 RYPGPKPR
+626 RYPG
-634 SMETAIAMIADSVE
+634 
-648 AALRV
+648 
-653 LDDLTPQKI
+653 
-662 EEAIDHIVRTKVN
+662 
-675 AGQLDEAPL
+675 
-684 TLQQIE
+684 
-690 QVKAAFLV
+690 
-698 VLSGMYHNRID
+698 
-709 YPESSGGIGAAWQP
+709 
-723 PPATARTSR
+723 

>member
-1 MNVHVPTREKV
+1 MQLPTQDTV
-12 RYHAARWVWVLVLA
+12 RYHLVRWVWVPALA
-26 LVAHVSFPSSAADV
+26 LVAQIAFPSSSADV

-48 RTDKEIIAPFNFV
+48 QSDKEIVAPFNFV
-61 VSKSEDELQRE
+61 VNKSEDELQRE
-72 SEELA
+72 AEELA
-77 ASAKPIYEFR
+77 ATAKPIYEFR
-87 QHAYDSATTTMAAF
+87 QHAYDSTATTMAAF

-106 AAADQGPQAVIRAA
+106 AAADQGPQAIIHAA
-120 GEFGVPVNLQEA
+120 SDYGVPLTPQEA
-132 AYLTKGGKRRALQ
+132 AYLSKGGKRRPLE
-145 QALVRLFDRTLAQG
+145 QALDRLSDRTLAQG

-164 VLTVEQSRELI
+164 VLQGEQSRELI
-175 VRRGSSE
+175 VRRGSTE

-231 QLETERRRNELRGS
+231 PLETERRRNELRGS

-259 VGPHEIVTNEAHERL
+259 VGAHEVVTNEAHERL
-274 VALHQEL
+274 LTLHQEL

-292 RGVLG
+292 RGVIG

-302 ALIIAIFWVLLL
+302 SLIIVIFWVLLV
-314 FYRRETYTDL
+314 FYRRETYRDL
-324 KQVALIGG
+324 RQVALIGG
-332 LFAAL
+332 LFAVL
-337 LGQAGLVARF
+337 LTQAGLVARF
-347 YPLHPEIIFMPFL
+347 YPAHPEVVFMPFL

-371 VSMIAAMILSVVIG
+371 VSMIAAMILAVVIG
-385 LQPVFHDLPATFLCV
+385 QQPVFHDVPATFLCV

-424 IIAAG
+424 IIVAG
-429 YLSGALAL
+429 YLAGALAL

-496 RRLSLEAPGTYAH
+496 RRLSVEAPGTYAH

-540 GKVKNPLYFVENQ
+540 GKVKNPQYFVENQ

-577 DGLALAREADLPDAL
+577 DGLALAAEADLPDAV

-616 GAQARNPEDF
+616 GNQTRNIEDF
-626 RYPGPKPR
+626 TYPGPRPR
-634 SMETAIAMIADSVE
+634 SMETAISMIADSVE

-653 LDDLTPQKI
+653 LEDLTPQKI
-662 EEAIDHIVRTKVN
+662 EEAIHHIVRTKVN
-675 AGQLDEAPL
+675 AGQLDQAPL

-690 QVKAAFLV
+690 QVKQAFLV

-709 YPESSGGIGAAWQP
+709 YPESSGGISAAWQP
-723 PPATARTSR
+723 PPETARSSR